1 MSSVLDRLNIVW
13 FMTKIFWIL
22 WHDTTKSVFLCIG
35 WIPCLASTYSWKPHN
50 VLRQLDLICLFAK
63 IANLQF
69 LYRLTGEIIS
79 PIVHISSSLQLR
91 SINLHGDTDRVWNE
105 VSGDVEHGSPGPG
118 IAELSGGKR
127 LHHQDFRLRDESQ
140 PVQLGLLS
148 DRGQSHPPHQ
158 VDGLGE
164 RSIGEISFSVNNFGL
179 IHTKEPAFPK

>member
-1 MSSVLDRLNIVW
+1 MARHKRNAHLPCTR
-13 FMTKIFWIL
+13 
-22 WHDTTKSVFLCIG
+22 
-35 WIPCLASTYSWKPHN
+35 WIPCLAYTYSPKSHS
-50 VLRQLDLICLFAK
+50 VLRQLDLICLAK

-91 SINLHGDTDRVWNE
+91 SINLHGATQIA
-105 VSGDVEHGSPGPG
+105 SGMKYLETLNMVHRDLASRNCLVGSAYT
-118 IAELSGGKR
+118 IKISE
-127 LHHQDFRLRDESQ
+127 LRDESQ
-140 PVQLGLLS
+140 LVQLGLLS

-164 RSIGEISFSVNNFGL
+164 RSIGEISFSVNMDRV